1 MINHL
6 KKSTFLA
13 IIIFSLYSCKK
24 EATVEPITEETF
36 SFHQPSHFPKANYTF
51 TNNPL
56 SKKGFELGRF
66 LFYDPILSLDSSISC
81 GTCHAQGHAFA
92 DHNIPLSKGVK
103 NKLGIRNAPS
113 LVNLA
118 WSTSFMW
125 DGGVNHIEV
134 QPLVPL
140 TSEHEMGETMAKIVL
155 KLNRSEFYKQ
165 KFKEAFGITKITD
178 QKLLHAL
185 AQFTSMLVSSNSKYD
200 QVIAGKDQFTTE
212 EKQGYE
218 LFKLNCALCHSEPL
232 FTDYS
237 FRNSG
242 LRIDLND
249 TGREKVSQ
257 DVHDRGK
264 FKVPSLRNIAYTY
277 PYMHDGRFSNL
288 EDVLEFKV
296 NGIQDSPT
304 LDPYLKKG
312 IKLSSEEQKAII
324 SFLNTLTDF
333 NFIGNPLFSEP
344 VR

>member
-1 MINHL
+1 M
-6 KKSTFLA
+6 KKVVFYL
-13 IIIFSLYSCKK
+13 SLSFILFSCKK
-24 EATVEPITEETF
+24 QGEISPIQTDSSDKI
-36 SFHQPSHFPKANYTF
+36 SFLQPSNFPSPIYTYS
-51 TNNPL
+51 NNPL

-92 DHNIPLSKGVK
+92 DHNVPLSKGVK

-140 TSEHEMGETMAKIVL
+140 TSEHEMGETMAQIIL

-165 KFKEAFGITKITD
+165 KFKEAFGITKISD

-185 AQFTSMLVSSNSKYD
+185 SQFTSMLVSSNSKYD
-200 QVIAGKDQFTTE
+200 QVLAGKEQFTTE

-242 LRIDLND
+242 LPIDLND

-312 IKLSSEEQKAII
+312 IKLSSKEQKAII

-333 NFIGNPLFSEP
+333 NFIGNTLFSEP

>member
-1 MINHL
+1 M
-6 KKSTFLA
+6 KKVVFYL
-13 IIIFSLYSCKK
+13 SLSFILFSCKK
-24 EATVEPITEETF
+24 EGEISPIQTDSSDKI
-36 SFHQPSHFPKANYTF
+36 SFLQPSNFPSPIYTYS
-51 TNNPL
+51 NNPL
-56 SKKGFELGRF
+56 TKKGFELGRF
-66 LFYDPILSLDSSISC
+66 LFYDPLLSLDSSISC

-140 TSEHEMGETMAKIVL
+140 TSEHEMGETMAQIVL

-165 KFKEAFGITKITD
+165 KFKEAFGVTKITD

-218 LFKLNCALCHSEPL
+218 LFKLNCALCHTEPL

-242 LRIDLND
+242 LPIDLID

-257 DVHDRGK
+257 DAKDRGK
-264 FKVPSLRNIAYTY
+264 FKVPTLRNIAYTY

-288 EDVLEFKV
+288 EEVLKFKV
-296 NGIQDSPT
+296 QGIQDSPT

-312 IKLSSEEQKAII
+312 IKLNTQEQKAII

-333 NFIGNPLFSEP
+333 NFIGNTLFSEP

>member
-36 SFHQPSHFPKANYTF
+36 SFQQPSHFPKANYTF

-140 TSEHEMGETMAKIVL
+140 TSEHEMGETMAQIVL

-200 QVIAGKDQFTTE
+200 QFITGKTTFTPSE
-212 EKQGYE
+212 QEGYE
-218 LFKLNCALCHSEPL
+218 LFKTNCAICHSEPL

-242 LRIDLND
+242 LPIDLND

-257 DVHDRGK
+257 DVNDRGK

-312 IKLSSEEQKAII
+312 IKLSSKEQKAII

-333 NFIGNPLFSEP
+333 NFTGNPLFSEP

>member
-1 MINHL
+1 M
-6 KKSTFLA
+6 KKVVFYL
-13 IIIFSLYSCKK
+13 IISCILFSCKK
-24 EATVEPITEETF
+24 EGEISPVRTDSTNRI
-36 SFHQPSHFPKANYTF
+36 SFFQPSNFPSPVYTYS
-51 TNNPL
+51 NNPL

-66 LFYDPILSLDSSISC
+66 LFYDPLLSLDSSISC

-140 TSEHEMGETMAKIVL
+140 TSSHEMGETMAQIVL

-165 KFKEAFGITKITD
+165 KFKEAFGVTKITD

-218 LFKLNCALCHSEPL
+218 LFKLNCALCHTEPL

-242 LRIDLND
+242 LPIDLND

-257 DVHDRGK
+257 DAKDRGK
-264 FKVPSLRNIAYTY
+264 FKVPTLRNIAYTY

-288 EDVLEFKV
+288 EEVLKFKV
-296 NGIQDSPT
+296 QGIQDSPT

-312 IKLSSEEQKAII
+312 IKLNTQEQKAII

-333 NFIGNPLFSEP
+333 NFIGNSLFSEP

>member
-1 MINHL
+1 MKNL
-6 KKSTFLA
+6 LV
-13 IIIFSLYSCKK
+13 IITIASLLIGCKK
-24 EATVEPITEETF
+24 EATVEPILDETF
-36 SFHQPSHFPKANYTF
+36 TFNQPSHFSQPNYTF

-56 SKKGFELGRF
+56 TKKGFELGRF
-66 LFYDPILSLDSSISC
+66 LFYDPILSSDSSISC
-81 GTCHAQGHAFA
+81 SSCHAQAHGFA
-92 DHNIPLSKGVK
+92 DHNVSLSKGVH
-103 NKLGIRNAPS
+103 NTFGIRNAPS

-140 TSEHEMGETMAKIVL
+140 TSEHEMGETMAQIVL

-200 QVIAGKDQFTTE
+200 QVIAGKVQFTTE

-218 LFKLNCALCHSEPL
+218 LFKLNCALCHTEPL

-242 LRIDLND
+242 LPIDLND

-257 DVHDRGK
+257 DAKDRGK
-264 FKVPSLRNIAYTY
+264 FKVPTLRNIAYTY

-288 EDVLEFKV
+288 EEVLKFKV
-296 NGIQDSPT
+296 QGIQDSPT

-312 IKLSSEEQKAII
+312 IKLNTQEQKAII

-333 NFIGNPLFSEP
+333 NFIGNSLFSEP

>member
-1 MINHL
+1 M
-6 KKSTFLA
+6 KKVVFYL
-13 IIIFSLYSCKK
+13 SLSFILFSCKK
-24 EATVEPITEETF
+24 EGEISPIQTDSSDKI
-36 SFHQPSHFPKANYTF
+36 SFLQPSNFPSPIYTYS
-51 TNNPL
+51 NNPL
-56 SKKGFELGRF
+56 TKKGFELGRF
-66 LFYDPILSLDSSISC
+66 LFYDPLLSLDSSISC

-92 DHNIPLSKGVK
+92 DHNVSLSKGVH
-103 NKLGIRNAPS
+103 NTFGIRNAPS

-140 TSEHEMGETMAKIVL
+140 TSEHEMGETMAQIVL

-165 KFKEAFGITKITD
+165 KFKEAFGVTKITD

-200 QVIAGKDQFTTE
+200 QVIAGNEQFTTE

-218 LFKLNCALCHSEPL
+218 LFKLNCALCHTEPL

-242 LRIDLND
+242 LLIDLND

-257 DVHDRGK
+257 DAKDRGK

-312 IKLSSEEQKAII
+312 IKLNTQEQKAII

-333 NFIGNPLFSEP
+333 NFIGNTLFSEP

>member
-1 MINHL
+1 M
-6 KKSTFLA
+6 KKVVFYL
-13 IIIFSLYSCKK
+13 SLSFILFSCKK
-24 EATVEPITEETF
+24 EGEISPIQTDSSDKI
-36 SFHQPSHFPKANYTF
+36 SFLQPSNFPSPIYTYS
-51 TNNPL
+51 NNPL

-92 DHNIPLSKGVK
+92 DHNVSLSKGVH
-103 NKLGIRNAPS
+103 NTFGIRNAPS

-140 TSEHEMGETMAKIVL
+140 TSEHEMGETMAQIVL

-165 KFKEAFGITKITD
+165 KFKEAFGVTKITD

-200 QVIAGKDQFTTE
+200 QVIAGNEQFTME

-218 LFKLNCALCHSEPL
+218 LFKLNCALCHTEPL

-242 LRIDLND
+242 LPIDLND

-257 DVHDRGK
+257 DAKDRGK

-312 IKLSSEEQKAII
+312 IKLNTQEQKAII

-333 NFIGNPLFSEP
+333 NFIGNTLFSEP
-344 VR
+344 ER